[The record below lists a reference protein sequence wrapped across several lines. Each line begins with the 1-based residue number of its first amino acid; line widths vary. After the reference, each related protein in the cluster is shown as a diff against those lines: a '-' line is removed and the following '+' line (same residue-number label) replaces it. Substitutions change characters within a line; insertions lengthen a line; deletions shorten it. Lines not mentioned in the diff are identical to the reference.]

1 MPKPA
6 CSRRNRLQR
15 KEVLPCPRPHRDA
28 VGDRAAEQI
37 IQRAGLCVSR
47 EPGILEIALDQ
58 AATFQRAADA
68 SGDLLDQLLQV
79 ARLGSRHGPK
89 HGRLS
94 GRSGST
100 SSANSAAVS
109 AMRRPPQ
116 EGQNPR
122 FLQLNATSFSA

>member
-1 MPKPA
+1 MEVHIELVA
-6 CSRRNRLQR
+6 SRNRN
-15 KEVLPCPRPHRDA
+15 A
-28 VGDRAAEQI
+28 W
-37 IQRAGLCVSR
+37 
-47 EPGILEIALDQ
+47 
-58 AATFQRAADA
+58 
-68 SGDLLDQLLQV
+68 
-79 ARLGSRHGPK
+79 GSESTHC
-89 HGRLS
+89 LS